1 MRLAALPLAFAL
13 LAATPAAAQIV
24 INGSHQASASQ
35 IERGVPMQRQGWS
48 EELRQT
54 DRDVRHAR
62 ERGEIGRPEARAIRG
77 RIAAVQ
83 GLGAF
88 YARDGLSEAELG
100 WLDAQAFAL
109 RDLAHAPNRPVRRS
123 RR

>member
-1 MRLAALPLAFAL
+1 MRLALPLAFAL
-13 LAATPAAAQIV
+13 FAATPAAAQIV

-35 IERGVPMQRQGWS
+35 IERAAPLQRQSWS
-48 EELRQT
+48 GELRQT

-62 ERGEIGRPEARAIRG
+62 ERGEISRPEARMIRG
-77 RIAAVQ
+77 QIAAVQ

-88 YARDGLSEAELG
+88 YARDGLSDAELS
-100 WLDAQAFAL
+100 WLESQAFAL
-109 RDLAHAPNRPVRRS
+109 RDLAHAPNRAVPRS